1 MARDILSDL
10 DRLADQLS
18 EMRHVLVKQASSAAT
33 DVTTTLR
40 PHARH
45 LARQFRSEGYDLSN
59 AMRRN
64 PTAATGAVVGAL
76 ALGAVLTLLLSGSR
90 SERD

>member
-10 DRLADQLS
+10 DRLTDQLS
-18 EMRHVLVKQASSAAT
+18 ELRHQLVKQASAT
-33 DVTTTLR
+33 ASDVSTSLA

-45 LARQFRSEGYDLSN
+45 LARQFRSEGYDLSH

-64 PTAATGAVVGAL
+64 PSAATGAVIGAL
-76 ALGAVLTLLLSGSR
+76 ALGAVLTLLLSGGKD
-90 SERD
+90 ERR

>member
-1 MARDILSDL
+1 MARDIYSDL
-10 DRLADQLS
+10 DRLTDQLS
-18 EMRHVLVKQASSAAT
+18 ELRYSLMKQANSTAS
-33 DVTTTLR
+33 DVSTALA

-45 LARQFRSEGYDLSN
+45 LARQFRDEGQQLST

-64 PTAATGAVVGAL
+64 PAAATGAVFGAL

-90 SERD
+90 SRD